1 MIRLIFVILISIISF
16 SGFSQKENQNITA
29 KEGAKI
35 QEKKKK
41 EREEKAAAEYEKR
54 KDQHESIQT
63 KETRKRM
70 KANRKRSQRH
80 DTGYRPPF
88 YKRWFGGKRRI

>member
-88 YKRWFGGKRRI
+88 YKRWFAGKRRI

>member
-1 MIRLIFVILISIISF
+1 MIRLILMFLFIVIPVF
-16 SGFSQKENQNITA
+16 GFSQKENKNITA

-41 EREEKAAAEYEKR
+41 EREEKAAAEYQKR

-70 KANRKRSQRH
+70 KANRKRSQKH

-88 YKRWFGGKRRI
+88 YKRWFGSKRRI